1 VRSLAC
7 GKTVGGMA
15 RWCTVLRMRRL
26 TSSGSRRH
34 PETTLICLTLVFRR
48 KFGGKSRDALAGYL
62 PHSGSGVF
70 MNLSKIL
77 LATGLAAVLVGVAPP
92 AFAQHRG
99 GGGGHNRGASVSR
112 GGAVSRGESRAVS
125 SRSAPGSRGVGS
137 SRAAIGPRAY
147 SGVRGGSFVRGGGAA
162 RYSIVAPVRFYRP
175 YYTFRPRL
183 SLGFGLWAGYPL
195 AYSSAYYDPFY
206 DPYGYVSPYGYPS
219 YGYPATSYPA
229 YPPAS
234 GYPPPANYPQSN
246 YPPSAYP
253 PDRQGLQGSVGVQPS
268 QANTGG
274 LSFEITPNT
283 AQLFVDGTS
292 VGTVGQFTPT
302 TQPLGLAAGRHR
314 IEVRAPGYQTMS
326 FEVDIIAGQVIPYQ
340 GALER

>member
-1 VRSLAC
+1 MRVARS
-7 GKTVGGMA
+7 
-15 RWCTVLRMRRL
+15 
-26 TSSGSRRH
+26 
-34 PETTLICLTLVFRR
+34 
-48 KFGGKSRDALAGYL
+48 
-62 PHSGSGVF
+62 
-70 MNLSKIL
+70 
-77 LATGLAAVLVGVAPP
+77 
-92 AFAQHRG
+92 
-99 GGGGHNRGASVSR
+99 
-112 GGAVSRGESRAVS
+112 
-125 SRSAPGSRGVGS
+125 
-137 SRAAIGPRAY
+137 
-147 SGVRGGSFVRGGGAA
+147 
-162 RYSIVAPVRFYRP
+162 RYSIVAPARFYRP

-206 DPYGYVSPYGYPS
+206 DPYGYSSYGYPA

-234 GYPPPANYPQSN
+234 GYPPPSN

-253 PDRQGLQGSVGVQPS
+253 PDRQGPQGSIGVQPS

-283 AQLFVDGTS
+283 AQLFVDGAS

-302 TQPLGLAAGRHR
+302 TQPLGLVAGRHR

-326 FEVDIIAGQVIPYQ
+326 FDVDIIAGQVIPYQ